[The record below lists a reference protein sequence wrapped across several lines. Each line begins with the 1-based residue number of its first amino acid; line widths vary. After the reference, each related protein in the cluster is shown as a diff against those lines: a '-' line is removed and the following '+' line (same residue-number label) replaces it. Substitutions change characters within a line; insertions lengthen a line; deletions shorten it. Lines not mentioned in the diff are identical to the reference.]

1 MTIKRTTVE
10 LEGQGK
16 GFEYTNDNNVTKL
29 IDIATYEVKNDNSKQ
44 RANAILECYG
54 GYTEYSQALQKSDYP
69 TEVKKASDGK
79 ISLVKAHRDIHSGDI
94 PLQVIPENSP
104 LGKLK
109 KAIANDDIDE
119 ETKGSGGITFTQDCR
134 LSLVDIKQ
142 IKEDQK
148 RVIRFAVKSKIKMP
162 KSPPREGTVKVR
174 TASEVADD
182 APLSDD
188 KIREKCFIE
197 KELPGSKL
205 DDSNFGLMSSYITP
219 LTLHLNQSGENAGKR
234 ADQST
239 RIYYTGFGYPVFK
252 NRYCEEITGNIEK
265 DDKKA
270 ELKAIFKQQI
280 FAVLLARQQQINL
293 GEITDPSLKV
303 PLVLNRPFD
312 FMKAGSLE
320 GATALKDLVNESL
333 CELFKEK
340 DVADAMKGKIDQI
353 LIWDPPMDIYRRD
366 ENDQKIGNSLGQVKF
381 FGDTQ
386 NFTKALKNAGNGD
399 IEAFDMTGYDMIS
412 VARLYHEHKKI
423 MLAIPGMVNPVF
435 QDGEGAMIGLRATEE
450 SLNVASLGM
459 MQIHLNSQH
468 NLKLKTSP
476 ILDADNFAELEKEKG
491 AGKNVIENNRDLAR
505 ENTTPPPP
513 NSTKTGDIPQK
524 LEGQRNT
531 DASLDSDCK
540 KPNSDWVKPVVAGV
554 VAGVAGAGVT
564 ALCAS
569 ALGFGIVSVPVVATA
584 VGVGLIAGGLTYIV
598 TNHSSQ
604 KVVQENTIQL

>member
-1 MTIKRTTVE
+1 MTIKVS
-10 LEGQGK
+10 K
-16 GFEYTNDNNVTKL
+16 DASSNYNKIFEIDTKSGITEITPISL
-29 IDIATYEVKNDNSKQ
+29 YEADDENSQKQ
-44 RANAILECYG
+44 RATAILGCYG
-54 GYTEYSQALQKSDYP
+54 GYTEYSQALKKNGYEP
-69 TEVKKASDGK
+69 EVKKDNNDEH
-79 ISLVKAHRDIHSGDI
+79 ISLANGDRDLSRHSGDI

-119 ETKGSGGITFTQDCR
+119 ETGRSGGITFTKDCQ
-134 LSLVDIKQ
+134 LSIKDIEQ

-148 RVIRFAVKSKIKMP
+148 RVIRFAVKSKLKVP
-162 KSPPREGTVKVR
+162 EPPLRSAGTVKVR

-219 LTLHLNQSGENAGKR
+219 LTLHLNQSGQNAGKK
-234 ADQST
+234 ATQST

-252 NRYCEEITGNIEK
+252 KDYCEDIHNNIGK

-293 GEITDPSLKV
+293 GEIKEPNLKV

-312 FMKAGSLE
+312 FMRAESLE

-340 DVADAMKGKIDQI
+340 EVADAMRGKIDQI

-366 ENDQKIGNSLGQVKF
+366 ERDQKIGKSLGQVKF
-381 FGDTQ
+381 FGDTG
-386 NFTKALKNAGNGD
+386 NFTQTLEKVGNGD
-399 IEAFDMTGYDMIS
+399 IEALDMTGYDMIS
-412 VARLYHEHKKI
+412 VARAYNEKKGI
-423 MLAIPGMVNPVF
+423 MLAIPGMVNPNY
-435 QDGEGAMIGLRATEE
+435 QDGEGAMIGLKATEE
-450 SLNVASLGM
+450 SFFVASLGM

-468 NLKLKTSP
+468 NPKLRTSP
-476 ILDADNFAELEKEKG
+476 ILDSDNFAELEKESDIRE
-491 AGKNVIENNRDLAR
+491 NVIGASSSSSQLSEDSYTSFKS
-505 ENTTPPPP
+505 NTEDQ
-513 NSTKTGDIPQK
+513 KQIP
-524 LEGQRNT
+524 
-531 DASLDSDCK
+531 
-540 KPNSDWVKPVVAGV
+540 DWVAPVATGV
-554 VAGVAGAGVT
+554 FVGLAGAGVT

-569 ALGFGIVSVPVVATA
+569 ALGLGIVSAPVVATA

-598 TNHSSQ
+598 TNHNSQ
-604 KVVQENTIQL
+604 KINDGTAKNL